1 MVNHWPHNRHFEL
14 PPYPYPMDNISA
26 PDVGDFIWIFSMGR
40 NGNDSVFSICGT
52 IRLKARTKCR
62 HIRHYILPRTTG
74 RLHDGDNS
82 LEGTAFEGD

>member
-14 PPYPYPMDNISA
+14 PPYPYPMDHISA
-26 PDVGDFIWIFSMGR
+26 AYVGNLLWILSMGR
-40 NGNDSVFSICGT
+40 HGNDFVFSICGP

-62 HIRHYILPRTTG
+62 HICHYILPGTTG

-82 LEGTAFEGD
+82 LEGTSVERD